1 MLTIPSRAAALL
13 LCALLYAA
21 AAGAQAPTGRTLEEL
36 KAEAQA
42 RADRNAYP
50 LNGLDPADVREALGR
65 LKSLDRDEWAASW
78 SEVGDRYAAK
88 KDYHRAW
95 LYYSFA
101 RWPVPNSPGKQKA
114 YEKALSAYLQYAK
127 RFDPPLEVLRVPY
140 AGSEIVGY
148 LRLPKYA
155 RPAPLIVAISGL
167 DSRKEDMAERFAP
180 LVDRGVALLALDA
193 PGTGQSGVKA
203 AVGTEKSLSTMIDAA
218 LVGGGI
224 DPKRIAV
231 YGGSLGGYWAVL
243 LAITEQPRLRAVVAQ
258 SPPVH
263 EYFSRER
270 TYAATKNREYLFDYV
285 PAHMFTY
292 GASSME
298 ELADL
303 KERLSLKTRG
313 LLDKPMAPL
322 LVIGGVHDTQVPIE
336 DIELLM
342 KSGVT
347 PKEFWINPRGG
358 HMGREAKGWTDPDIF
373 KRVTTPWLLRAL
385 GVEPG

>member
-1 MLTIPSRAAALL
+1 MLRTNVEAFLLVLGAAVALSVH
-13 LCALLYAA
+13 
-21 AAGAQAPTGRTLEEL
+21 AQAPSGRTLAEL
-36 KAEAQA
+36 NAEAQA

-78 SEVGDRYAAK
+78 SAIGDRYLAK
-88 KDYHRAW
+88 NDAHRAW

-114 YEKALSAYLQYAK
+114 YEKALAAYLQYAK

-140 AGSEIVGY
+140 EGSEVVGY

-155 RPAPLIVAISGL
+155 RPAPLIVAVAGL

-180 LVDRGVALLALDA
+180 LVERGVALLALDS

-203 AVGTEKSLSTMIDAA
+203 AVGVEKSLSKMIDAA

-224 DPKRIAV
+224 DAKRIAL
-231 YGGSLGGYWAVL
+231 YGGSFGGYWAVL
-243 LAITEQPRLRAVVAQ
+243 LAATERQRLRAVVSQ
-258 SPPVH
+258 SGPVH
-263 EYFSRER
+263 EYFSRAR
-270 TYAATKNREYLFDYV
+270 TYAALKNREYLFDYV

-292 GASSME
+292 GASTME
-298 ELADL
+298 QLADL

-313 LLDKPMAPL
+313 LLDQPMAPL
-322 LVIGGVHDTQVPIE
+322 LVIAGVHDTQVPIE
-336 DIELLM
+336 DAELLLR
-342 KSGVT
+342 GGDT
-347 PKEFWINPRGG
+347 PKEFWVNPRGG
-358 HMGREAKGWTDPDIF
+358 HMGREAKGWTDPVIF
-373 KRVTTPWLLRAL
+373 ERVTAPWLLRAL